1 MIKARKRNKD
11 KKRMKWDKKDGR
23 GGKKSKRGK
32 DKNKKIK
39 KDNQKRPTEKP
50 KKSHCPQQRSQPPGI
65 GVFRSFSRVQ
75 WGLNLEAAA
84 GMGAMPITR
93 SSRRWY
99 QKLLPPPQAAGA
111 AGKREK

>member
-23 GGKKSKRGK
+23 GGKKVRGERS
-32 DKNKKIK
+32 KIK
-39 KDNQKRPTEKP
+39 KGNQKRPTEKP

-84 GMGAMPITR
+84 GMGAMPMTQ

-99 QKLLPPPQAAGA
+99 QKLLPPLQAAGA